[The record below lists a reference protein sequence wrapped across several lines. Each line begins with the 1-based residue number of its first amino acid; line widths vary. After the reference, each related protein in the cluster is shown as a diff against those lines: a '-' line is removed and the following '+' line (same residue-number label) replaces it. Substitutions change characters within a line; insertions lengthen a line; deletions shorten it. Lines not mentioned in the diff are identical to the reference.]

1 MSELEEA
8 IGVMLK
14 ALKLSSK
21 KTVLVRGVSV
31 QFAINDFGL
40 IVCGINRP
48 DYKIIDGMVRKAYKD
63 WRVVY
68 ITTYD
73 DMVEKKEEVIWEL
86 MKGGYLRWIRLNF
99 PRQFQDFIIMH
110 GFGRK
115 IIEKRLKIWNNK
127 PKYKFLI
134 ADNEDAFKN
143 PETYILGT
151 EQSFYDMIPE
161 EE

>member
-1 MSELEEA
+1 MTMIELEEA
-8 IGVMLK
+8 ISVMLK

-21 KTVLVRGVSV
+21 KTVLVKGVSV
-31 QFAINDFGL
+31 QFAVDEFGL
-40 IVCGINRP
+40 VVCGINRS
-48 DYKIIDGMVRKAYKD
+48 DYAVVDSMVKKAYKD
-63 WRVVY
+63 WRIMY

-73 DMVEKKEEVIWEL
+73 DINEKKEEVIWEL
-86 MKGGYLRWIRLNF
+86 MKSGYLRWIRLNF
-99 PRQFQDFIIMH
+99 HRQFQDFIIMQ

-115 IIEKRLKIWNNK
+115 IIEKRLKTWNNQ

-134 ADNEDAFKN
+134 ADNEDALRN

-161 EE
+161 